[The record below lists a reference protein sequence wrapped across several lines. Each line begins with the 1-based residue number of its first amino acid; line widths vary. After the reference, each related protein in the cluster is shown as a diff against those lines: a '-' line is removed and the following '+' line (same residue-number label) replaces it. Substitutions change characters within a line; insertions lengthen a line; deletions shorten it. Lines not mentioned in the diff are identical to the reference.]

1 MIISNHT
8 LTPRRP
14 LTQFVMAALEAA
26 IQRLHATGVWRRVWM
41 AGHVAGFNPA
51 IQPGH
56 DERKACSHLKVRV
69 KMRSGLVALALAV
82 TLAACTGTRGGGGLT
97 SADNVTNAPVAGGVN
112 VAPGSE
118 EDFMVNVGR
127 RTFFQK
133 GSAALDDTARATLD
147 KQASWLTQYPQ
158 WKVKVQGS
166 ADDPGGIDAQR
177 ALSQQRADA
186 VKNYLASLGVA
197 PERMLAKGYGR
208 EKIGEACPEI
218 ECQAQNRRVITNLQ
232 ENPEF

>member
-1 MIISNHT
+1 
-8 LTPRRP
+8 
-14 LTQFVMAALEAA
+14 
-26 IQRLHATGVWRRVWM
+26 
-41 AGHVAGFNPA
+41 
-51 IQPGH
+51 
-56 DERKACSHLKVRV
+56 
-69 KMRSGLVALALAV
+69 MRNGLLALALAIIL
-82 TLAACTGTRGGGGLT
+82 TGCTSTRGGGGLT

-158 WKVKVQGS
+158 WKVKLQGS

-186 VKNYLASLGVA
+186 VKRYLVSLGVA

-208 EKIGEACPEI
+208 EKIGEVCPEI

-232 ENPEF
+232 DSPEF